1 MPNQNQGACIVL
13 FDMICTKLFNSID
26 EHDLCLKGRNVKNES
41 FRASIVDY
49 INILL
54 EEQNSNKENDNVD
67 QPYDNN
73 IKFLHSYIKAKNVL
87 LPKCYIRNKSM
98 L

>member
-1 MPNQNQGACIVL
+1 ML
-13 FDMICTKLFNSID
+13 FDMICTKLFNNID

-54 EEQNSNKENDNVD
+54 EEQNLNKENNENISSVD